1 MSAQNSRSFF
11 RIDVMLPCS
20 YHIISEEDSIENAL
34 PISPDA
40 TYIEKYFMQDLQGLD
55 EQITEII
62 EQINLKS
69 NLLAKALTA
78 MNSKINFVLQTIDQ
92 KQLTRTIPHRMVNI
106 SAGGLAFKVEGPV
119 SETDKVD
126 VLIQPL
132 SEEPPV
138 LARCNIVKIIP
149 ESDGT
154 FTVALEYQGLN
165 EDDRRKLVYFIQT
178 KEIEAANQ
186 QRNAATKKA

>member
-1 MSAQNSRSFF
+1 MSSQNNRSFF

-20 YHIISEEDSIENAL
+20 YHIISEEESIENPL
-34 PISPDA
+34 PLTPDA
-40 TYIEKYFMQDLQGLD
+40 NYIEKYFLQDLQGLD
-55 EQITEII
+55 EQITSII
-62 EQINLKS
+62 EQIGQKS
-69 NLLAKALTA
+69 GLLAKALTA
-78 MNSKINFVLQTIDQ
+78 MNSKINFVMQTIDQ
-92 KQLTRTIPHRMVNI
+92 KQLSRTIPHRMVNI
-106 SAGGLAFKVEGPV
+106 SAGGLAFKVEEPV
-119 SETDKVD
+119 KETDKVD

-132 SEEPPV
+132 SEEAPV

-154 FTVALEYQGLN
+154 HTVALEYQGMN

-186 QRNAATKKA
+186 KRNAEKK